1 MRINDLRTR
10 IVFEQSETV
19 SDEYD
24 NRVTRWSPYY
34 ACWATMLMSTGS
46 ELDGD
51 ASTTPGESVS
61 FTVRSCSETR
71 AIKPQGFRAVL
82 DGQIYDIKY
91 IDRMADKGQSLKIHA
106 ALQNRRAEE

>member
-24 NRVTRWSPYY
+24 NRITRWSVYY

-46 ELDGD
+46 ELDGN

-82 DGQIYDIKY
+82 EGQNYDIKY